1 MSMKKILFTGF
12 VPFLDNLV
20 NPSKEILE
28 LIDDQD
34 TYLLDVDYKK
44 ADEFFLS
51 FDPSKYDFVVS
62 FGLASSRTWVSL
74 ERVAHNL
81 VNTKV
86 KDNSSYIPSS
96 PYIELGGKD
105 LETNLNLEKYI
116 ERFEDAKMS
125 FDAGTYLCN
134 YVYYNFLKKMKGNA
148 LFIHLPSKEVNYIK
162 IIDTIKKIIDEI

>member
-1 MSMKKILFTGF
+1 MKKILFTGF

-20 NPSKEILE
+20 NPSKEILD

-105 LETNLNLEKYI
+105 LVTNLDLEKYI
-116 ERFEDAKMS
+116 ERFEDAKVS
-125 FDAGTYLCN
+125 FDAGTYL
-134 YVYYNFLKKMKGNA
+134 FLKKMKGNA

-162 IIDTIKKIIDEI
+162 IIDTIKQIIDEI

>member
-1 MSMKKILFTGF
+1 MKKILFTGF

-20 NPSKEILE
+20 NPSKEILD

-86 KDNSSYIPSS
+86 KDNSSYIPKVQFSC
-96 PYIELGGKD
+96 PLLFREGFCAL
-105 LETNLNLEKYI
+105 
-116 ERFEDAKMS
+116 
-125 FDAGTYLCN
+125 TYLT
-134 YVYYNFLKKMKGNA
+134 
-148 LFIHLPSKEVNYIK
+148 SK
-162 IIDTIKKIIDEI
+162 